1 MLKYALHNICFL
13 AFLVYLFFW
22 YLQKINVVKLLFKS
36 IFIKIKNNLIFMKNL
51 LNKLHISESKNLF
64 EFSEEFKW
72 KNVIP
77 ARLHKGLE
85 KINPDY
91 FFVQE
96 NRIIALFFDFTEE
109 NREDKIFKDIWNL
122 WWSPIVY
129 ILKNWLLDIY
139 NWLNFNTENTSFKK
153 IKKEINL
160 ENKELEEFSLL
171 NMLSWNLWNNKEF
184 EKKNTV
190 DEELLKNLKNTRE
203 ILIKEL
209 SLDKEITT
217 NIIWRLLFSR
227 YLVDRWVKVK
237 KEFQE
242 YFEDKTEFAKLIKNK
257 KLLYKYFE
265 YLKIT
270 FNWDLF
276 PVLTLENNDKGIV
289 EKLEIKKEH
298 LDILFDLFNWDEVIY
313 WKNTQQSLFNLYD
326 FKIIPIELISEIYE
340 QFMWEKQ
347 DENSAFYTPSF
358 LVDYILEKTV
368 KKHLEKNNECR
379 VFDPSCG
386 SWIFL
391 VESLRQIIEKNLP
404 ELDKSDTAK
413 KIKELQNIIKNNIF
427 WVDKDEDA
435 ISVTIFSLC
444 LTMLD
449 YIDSKDI
456 SKWKVKFPTLK
467 NKNWKWWKNLFVSD
481 FFDLENSFNSEIKDL
496 DFILGNPPW
505 GSYWKRQKAEKHLEY
520 IDILKKKY
528 SEKKVISD
536 FQISES
542 FILRMKDFSNKNTK
556 NSLVLPSKILYNYN
570 AKEFRSVFINN
581 FILTEILEL
590 SPVRKKLFSWAVAPT
605 FIAFFKDEEN
615 LEKIKNNIVIHK
627 SIKPNLFLDKLKILV
642 IEKNDIK
649 NVQQKYFLKDYLWKI
664 LLYWNILD
672 FHLIK
677 RLKENYKNINDNI
690 ELYSDSWFQV
700 WWWWKNDSSHLIW
713 KTFLDVSK
721 KKENSFTRFFIKD
734 NILDKFNLKTLHRPR
749 KKELFQEWPK
759 LLCKEWL
766 FLDNLSICSSY
777 TEKDYVFAK
786 SVTSVYWK
794 NTILLKSISAILNSI
809 FGNYYLI
816 QQWSYL
822 WVEREIII
830 KEDIINFPIREKKEI
845 ANLVDKI
852 QEKYIK
858 INELY
863 LPKENKEQLNFDS
876 LIDRRLKDSFKEFKN
891 LEKEKNNLEQK
902 LNDLVLE
909 SFDFSES
916 ERDLLNYT
924 KEITIPL
931 INNNKAIFEE
941 LNWKKWEKY
950 LTDYA
955 NLFLE
960 YFSNTW
966 NWDNK
971 KYFEIDIYIDK
982 YLVWMNFKVSTKNR
996 EGKIKFIDDK
1006 NILEEFKDLVELWE
1020 EKITD
1025 TFYES
1030 RDIRWFNK
1038 HSFYIVKYNQ
1048 KKNWHKWVWQADLSE
1063 FIGAMMKSWVK
1074 KINNN
1079 L

>member
-1 MLKYALHNICFL
+1 ME
-13 AFLVYLFFW
+13 
-22 YLQKINVVKLLFKS
+22 
-36 IFIKIKNNLIFMKNL
+36 NL
-51 LNKLHISESKNLF
+51 LNKLCILESKNLF
-64 EFSEEFKW
+64 DFSNKSKW
-72 KNVIP
+72 KNIVP

-85 KINPDY
+85 EINPNY

-96 NRIIALFFDFTEE
+96 NKIIALFFDFAEWKEE
-109 NREDKIFKDIWNL
+109 KINPKIWNF
-122 WWSPIVY
+122 WWAPVIFV
-129 ILKNWLLDIY
+129 LKDWLLDIY
-139 NWLNFNTENTSFKK
+139 NWFDFDTKNENFEEIQKNINFKK
-153 IKKEINL
+153 DNIDL
-160 ENKELEEFSLL
+160 DFSLL
-171 NMLSWNLWNNKEF
+171 NIFSGKIWENNNF
-184 EKKNTV
+184 EKKSWV

-203 ILIKEL
+203 ILIKENN
-209 SLDKEITT
+209 LDEEITT

-227 YLVDRWVKVK
+227 YLVDRWVKVDK
-237 KEFQE
+237 KFQR
-242 YFEDKTEFAKLIKNK
+242 YFENKTEFAKLILK
-257 KLLYKYFE
+257 KEELYNYFK

-276 PVLTLENNDKGIV
+276 PVLEW
-289 EKLEIKKEH
+289 EKEKINEKHLEI
-298 LDILFDLFNWDEVIY
+298 LFHLFNWDKVWN
-313 WKNTQQSLFNLYD
+313 WKDIQQSLFNLYD

-340 QFMWEKQ
+340 QFMWDKR
-347 DENSAFYTPSF
+347 DKTSAFYTPSF
-358 LVDYILEKTV
+358 LVDYILEKTI

-391 VESLRQIIEKNLP
+391 VESLRQIIEKNI
-404 ELDKSDTAK
+404 DKLNKLEVDE
-413 KIKELQNIIKNNIF
+413 KIEKLRDIIKNNIF
-427 WVDKDEDA
+427 WVDIDEQA

-456 SKWKVKFPTLK
+456 SEWKVRFPTLK
-467 NKNWKWWKNLFVSD
+467 NKDWKWWKNLYVSD
-481 FFDLENSFNSEIKDL
+481 FFDLENSFNTEIKNRNI

-505 GSYWKRQKAEKHLEY
+505 GSYLKKQNAEKHLEY
-520 IDILKKKY
+520 IEILKNKY

-536 FQISES
+536 FQIAES
-542 FILRMKDFSNKNTK
+542 FILRTKDFSNKNTK

-570 AKEFRSVFINN
+570 AKEFRSIFINN

-605 FIAFFKDEEN
+605 FIVFFQDEEN
-615 LEKIKNNIVIHK
+615 LENIKNNMVIHK
-627 SIKPNLFLDKLKILV
+627 SIKPNLFLDRLKLLV

-649 NVQQKYFLKDYLWKI
+649 KVQQKYFLKYDYLWKI

-677 RLKENYKNINDNI
+677 RLKENYENINDNT

-721 KKENSFTRFFIKD
+721 KKENSLTRFFIKD

-766 FLDNLSICSSY
+766 FLDNLSIFSSY

-830 KEDIINFPIREKKEI
+830 KEDIINFPIIEKKEI
-845 ANLVDKI
+845 SDLVDKI
-852 QEKYIK
+852 QKIYIK
-858 INELY
+858 IDKLNLSK
-863 LPKENKEQLNFDS
+863 KEIKNNQQNLLDKSSSKDLEEYNK
-876 LIDRRLKDSFKEFKN
+876 
-891 LEKEKNNLEQK
+891 LEKEKNNLEEK
-902 LNDLVLE
+902 LNKTILK

-916 ERDLLNYT
+916 DKDLLNYS

-931 INNNKAIFEE
+931 INNDKSIFEE
-941 LNWKKWEKY
+941 VWEEY
-950 LTDYA
+950 LKSYA
-955 NLFLE
+955 KLFLD
-960 YFSNTW
+960 YFYETW
-966 NWDNK
+966 NWENW
-971 KYFEIDIYIDK
+971 KYFEIDIYKDK
-982 YLVWMNFKVSTKNR
+982 YLVWMNFKVVDKNGN
-996 EGKIKFIDDK
+996 EKIKFIDNE
-1006 NILEEFKDLVELWE
+1006 NILDEFKDLVNLWE

-1025 TFYES
+1025 TFYEN

-1038 HSFYIVKYNQ
+1038 HSFYIIKYNQ

-1063 FIGAMMKSWVK
+1063 FIGAMMKSWIK

-1079 L
+1079 